1 MQHLKLYFSHYAFQ
15 TGMRLIHLSRL
26 QFLNQRPSTKV
37 AKKNLTELRNTAI
50 VIITFSKRFNDYALP
65 LIKAIRKF
73 EPDLPIYVGINGD
86 LNEKYDTELRR
97 NFLLQLANLNNVNP
111 VSFGSFQGL
120 SFMWNRTIQS
130 TGAENILVL
139 NDDLLVDGNY
149 LNSTIELLVEATQK
163 FGICILNKSWSH
175 FGISL
180 KVCSEVGWFDE
191 RLLGIGY
198 EDSDFTYRYEEL
210 YGESIRSVLGQ
221 GFINDS
227 SLIFDSNLSR
237 GKGKYSLFN
246 WAYIECKYRFGEGRK
261 SRMFSEL
268 ASRNYKEVKQF
279 QNHEWTNELSEM
291 RTETDKRIIEEKIRI
306 AFEKYNSS

>member
-1 MQHLKLYFSHYAFQ
+1 
-15 TGMRLIHLSRL
+15 
-26 QFLNQRPSTKV
+26 V

-191 RLLGIGY
+191 RLLGIG
-198 EDSDFTYRYEEL
+198 
-210 YGESIRSVLGQ
+210 
-221 GFINDS
+221 
-227 SLIFDSNLSR
+227 
-237 GKGKYSLFN
+237 
-246 WAYIECKYRFGEGRK
+246 
-261 SRMFSEL
+261 
-268 ASRNYKEVKQF
+268 
-279 QNHEWTNELSEM
+279 
-291 RTETDKRIIEEKIRI
+291 
-306 AFEKYNSS
+306 